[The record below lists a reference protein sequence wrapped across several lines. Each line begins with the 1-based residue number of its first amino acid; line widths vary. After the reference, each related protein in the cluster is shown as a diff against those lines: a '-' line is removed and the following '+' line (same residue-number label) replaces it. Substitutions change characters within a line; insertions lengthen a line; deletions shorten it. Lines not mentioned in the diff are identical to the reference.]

1 LGLYDTVI
9 FSPVFDFETRVGN
22 NSLHAVVVPY
32 IKAPWVLTMLEK
44 DSATRSNLESALT
57 SKNPSIVWL
66 DSHGNEVCLA
76 ETETTCAVDLTSD
89 LSRLFSGRIVYIHA
103 CLCGK
108 KLAPAMVSA
117 GAKAVLAYTD
127 TVVSEIDPSTMRLTR
142 PFEETLLHPKRLYDH
157 VSVGQVYDETIQ
169 IFNVWID
176 CLRAWDP
183 SVRDALLHDRDCF
196 KLFGDPSAVVQS
208 PSQLVASAERAI
220 ATVTVTTL
228 LVQTFLIATLRAVLR
243 RK

>member
-9 FSPVFDFETRVGN
+9 FSPVFDYATTVGN

-89 LSRLFSGRIVYIHA
+89 LSKLFSGRIVYINA

-117 GAKAVLAYTD
+117 GARAVLAYTD
-127 TVVSEIDPSTMRLTR
+127 DVVVVIDPSTRRMIR
-142 PFEETLLHPKRLYDH
+142 PFEETILHPKRLYDYI
-157 VSVGQVYDETIQ
+157 SVGQVYDETIKK
-169 IFNVWID
+169 FNEWID
-176 CLRAWDP
+176 CLKVWDP

-208 PSQLVASAERAI
+208 SSQLVASAERAI
-220 ATVTVTTL
+220 ATVTVATL

>member
-1 LGLYDTVI
+1 
-9 FSPVFDFETRVGN
+9 
-22 NSLHAVVVPY
+22 
-32 IKAPWVLTMLEK
+32 MLEK
-44 DSATRSNLESALT
+44 GSATRSNLESTLT

-66 DSHGNEVCLA
+66 DSHGDEACLA

-89 LSRLFSGRIVYIHA
+89 LSSLFSGRIVYIHA
-103 CLCGK
+103 CLTGK
-108 KLAPAMVSA
+108 KLSPAIVSA
-117 GAKAVLAYTD
+117 GARAVLAYTD
-127 TVVSEIDPSTMRLTR
+127 VIIFEADPRTKRMTR
-142 PFEETLLHPKRLYDH
+142 PFEETLLHPKRLYDYI
-157 VSVGQVYDETIQ
+157 SVGQVYDETIKK
-169 IFNVWID
+169 FNEWID
-176 CLRAWDP
+176 CLKVWDI

-220 ATVTVTTL
+220 ATVTVATL